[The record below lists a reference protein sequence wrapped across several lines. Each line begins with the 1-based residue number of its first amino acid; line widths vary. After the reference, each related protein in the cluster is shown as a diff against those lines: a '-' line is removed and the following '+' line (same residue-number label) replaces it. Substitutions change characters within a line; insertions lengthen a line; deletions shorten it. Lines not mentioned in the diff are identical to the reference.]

1 MKDIRARP
9 RLIHVGSPRLRTPWQ
24 PRNGPTSSPHLCPA
38 HYCDNLTHGHRL
50 PAGDGLGPQHPA
62 ALHGWGTRM
71 ARRDMSPSH
80 RASWCFPGVA
90 GRRAVEEERTCH
102 FCCGNGQDLLRK
114 GTLVSY
120 RGGSGMDTL
129 TTSIVS
135 ALHDLLLPCTARLW
149 YWRCASSLL
158 DLPLRILEARHGG
171 CGGKEKAIPQIA

>member
-1 MKDIRARP
+1 MDTVSRP
-9 RLIHVGSPRLRTPWQ
+9 GMDWDLNIQQPCMAGVPRV
-24 PRNGPTSSPHLCPA
+24 
-38 HYCDNLTHGHRL
+38 
-50 PAGDGLGPQHPA
+50 
-62 ALHGWGTRM
+62 

-158 DLPLRILEARHGG
+158 DLPLRILEARNGG
-171 CGGKEKAIPQIA
+171 CGGKARDSGRTAWRRPSRKSREVRVSEPESAFRLAAGYLVSPDDGQLRT